1 MEKPSEKREKRTF
14 LIFAALSIAVVA
26 LSPLFFASI
35 SRNTLEQNVTVG
47 NSGTVKAVGV
57 GVYWN
62 SACTSIVTS
71 ISWGTIEPGT
81 NVNSTVYIRNQGN
94 SPATLSMRTENW
106 NPTNASNYLTL
117 SWNYSG
123 QTLAVNQVIPVKFTL
138 TVSPSTQGI
147 TSFTFDIII
156 VGSG

>member
-1 MEKPSEKREKRTF
+1 MEKTSEKGEKRTF
-14 LIFAALSIAVVA
+14 LALAALSIAVVA

-35 SRNTLEQNVTVG
+35 SRNTLEQSVTVG
-47 NSGTVKAVGV
+47 SSGTVKAVGV
-57 GVYWN
+57 GVYWD
-62 SACTSIVTS
+62 SGCTNRVTS

-94 SPATLSMRTENW
+94 SLATLSMHTENW
-106 NPTNASNYLTL
+106 NPTNASSYLVL

-147 TSFTFDIII
+147 TTFTFDIVV